1 MSMIEKIEAYKVRC
15 PLREP
20 FRISAHVFHE
30 TVGIILK
37 LTADDGTIGWGEAI
51 HLDTP
56 WFTHETLES
65 GFLMIRDQFLP
76 AIHRVQAASIE
87 ELRGTFKWVQGNNQT
102 LGGIDS
108 ALADIAAQQAG
119 LPLYRYLGGT
129 TNRTAVG
136 TSLGIKPEAELYRS
150 VEKSQREG
158 YRRIKIKIKP
168 GNDVAIIAGV
178 RSRFPDMGIMVDAN
192 AAYTMDDLPVF
203 KKLDELGVLMMEQPL
218 ANGDLV
224 DHASLQKHLKTPLCL
239 DESAKNL
246 EEVRHA
252 AALGSA
258 RIINIKPPRVGGPGN
273 VVEMLAFLRGAKLGA
288 WIGGMMETGVGR
300 LLNAACGTLAGIN
313 YPGDLRPPLDYLVE
327 DIVEN
332 RFEIVDGDLVLDE
345 TPGLGAAVNEK
356 KLKQF
361 TVESFSLR

>member
-1 MSMIEKIEAYKVRC
+1 MSMIWNIEAYKVRC

-20 FRISAHVFHE
+20 FKISTHVFNE

-65 GFLMIRDQFLP
+65 GFILMRDQFLP

-87 ELRGTFKWVQGNNQT
+87 ELRGTFRWVQGNNQT

-129 TNRTAVG
+129 TNRVAVG
-136 TSLGIKPEAELYRS
+136 TSLGIKPETELYRS

-168 GNDVAIIAGV
+168 GNDASMIAGV

-192 AAYTMDDLPVF
+192 AAYTMDDLPMF
-203 KKLDELGVLMMEQPL
+203 RKLDELNLLMIEQPL
-218 ANGDLV
+218 SNGDLV
-224 DHASLQKHLKTPLCL
+224 DHAVLQKQLKTPLCL

-246 EEVRHA
+246 DEVRNA
-252 AALGSA
+252 ATLGSA
-258 RIINIKPPRVGGPGN
+258 RIINIKPPRVGGPGR
-273 VVEMLAFLRGAKLGA
+273 VVEMLAFLREAKLGA

-300 LLNAACGTLAGIN
+300 LLNAACGTLTGIN
-313 YPGDLRPPLDYLVE
+313 YPGDLRPPLDYLAE
-327 DIVEN
+327 DIVDN
-332 RFEIVDGDLVLDE
+332 RFDIINGDLVLDE
-345 TPGLGAAVNEK
+345 TPGLGVVVNEE
-356 KLKQF
+356 KLKRF
-361 TVESFSLR
+361 TIESFTL